1 MPPALVLMFHGID
14 GARSRAVGYAA
25 DGHYTVDAPR
35 FAAML
40 DALRTLG
47 CTLGAA
53 RDLLD
58 DASSP
63 RPVWLTFDDGDAS
76 NALEALPLLAERG
89 LKADF
94 FITPSRIGRPG
105 FMGWADLR
113 EMAAAGMSL
122 QSHGHTHAYFTHLD
136 APALREEL
144 RVSKDQLEQRIGQPV
159 TLLAPPGGRVPR
171 GLVPLARSLG
181 YRAVLDSTPGL
192 VGERDFSQALPR
204 VAVTAGHSVDT
215 VVAWATDG
223 PAGLRRLRL
232 RHRVLATAKAVLG
245 DERYERWRA
254 RALGASA

>member
-1 MPPALVLMFHGID
+1 MAPALVLMFHGID
-14 GARSRAVGYAA
+14 GPRSRAVGYAA
-25 DGHYTVDAPR
+25 DAHYTVDAPR

-40 DALRTLG
+40 DALRDAG

-58 DASSP
+58 DAVSP
-63 RPVWLTFDDGDAS
+63 RPVCLTFDDGDAS
-76 NALEALPLLAERG
+76 NSLEALPLLAERG
-89 LKADF
+89 LRADF
-94 FITPSRIGRPG
+94 FITPARIGRPG
-105 FMGWADLR
+105 FMGWAELR

-136 APALREEL
+136 AAALREEL
-144 RVSKDQLEQRIGQPV
+144 RVSKEQLEQGLGQPV

-171 GLVPLARSLG
+171 GLVALAQSLG

-192 VGERDFSQALPR
+192 VTTRDLSHPLPR
-204 VAVTAGHSVDT
+204 VAVTAGHAPDVA
-215 VVAWATDG
+215 VAWATG
-223 PAGLRRLRL
+223 GSAALRRLRL

-245 DERYERWRA
+245 DARYERLRG

>member
-14 GARSRAVGYAA
+14 GPRSRAVGFAA
-25 DGHYTVDAPR
+25 DAHNTVDAPR
-35 FAAML
+35 FGGML
-40 DALRTLG
+40 DALHGAG

-58 DASSP
+58 DVEAI

-76 NALEALPLLAERG
+76 NALEALPQLAERG
-89 LKADF
+89 LRADF
-94 FITPSRIGRPG
+94 FITPARVGRPG
-105 FMGWADLR
+105 FMDWSTLR

-122 QSHGHTHAYFTHLD
+122 QSHGHTHAYFTHLST
-136 APALREEL
+136 PALAEEL
-144 RVSKDQLEQRIGQPV
+144 RVSKDQLEQGLGQSV

-192 VGERDFSQALPR
+192 VTDRGPSRLLPR
-204 VAVTAGHSVDT
+204 VAVRAGHSVET
-215 VVAWATDG
+215 VVGWATGG
-223 PAGLRRLRL
+223 PSALRRLRF
-232 RHRVLATAKAVLG
+232 RHRVLAAAKSLLG
-245 DERYERWRA
+245 DARYESLRG

>member
-14 GARSRAVGYAA
+14 GPYSRAVGYAA
-25 DGHYTVDAPR
+25 DAHYTVEAPR

-40 DALRTLG
+40 DALTAAG

-58 DASSP
+58 DTIAI

-76 NALEALPLLAERG
+76 NALEALPLLAGRG
-89 LKADF
+89 LRADF
-94 FITPSRIGRPG
+94 FITPARVGRPG
-105 FMGWADLR
+105 FMDWATLR

-136 APALREEL
+136 AAGLREEL
-144 RVSKDQLEQRIGQPV
+144 RVSKDQLEQGLGQAV

-181 YRAVLDSTPGL
+181 YRAVLDSTPGF
-192 VGERDFSQALPR
+192 VTVRDLARPLPR
-204 VAVTAGHSVDT
+204 VAVTSGHSVDA
-215 VVAWATDG
+215 VLSWATGG
-223 PAGLRRLRL
+223 PAALRRLRL
-232 RHRVLATAKAVLG
+232 RHRVLSTAKAVLG
-245 DERYERWRA
+245 DARYERLRG
-254 RALGASA
+254 RALGATA